1 MFVDSH
7 AHLDSPVLQSD
18 LEGVLARARQAE
30 VESIL
35 TICCVEED
43 RRSVGTTLDLL
54 DRYDFVRA
62 AFGVH
67 PHDARFF
74 SDGIAAELSDL
85 LRHPKALALGEIG
98 LDYHY
103 LNSGVDAQREAFAA
117 QIELAQAAGKPIV
130 IHSRKAEDEI
140 CSMLEEKYPS
150 GAGLNGVVHCF
161 TSDEPTAR
169 RCLDRGFFIGLGGI
183 LTFRKSD
190 SLRAVASRLP
200 LDRILIETDSPYL
213 SPVPYRGRTNEPSR
227 VVEVA
232 RELARIRALTPQ
244 QVGERT
250 RSNFERLFGPRSLGA
265 PGRLPV
271 SNCR

>member
-1 MFVDSH
+1 MLVDSH
-7 AHLDSPVLQSD
+7 AHLDAPALQSD
-18 LEGVLARARQAE
+18 LEGVLSRARQAG

-35 TICCVEED
+35 TICCLEENRDSVE
-43 RRSVGTTLDLL
+43 TTLKLL
-54 DRYDFVRA
+54 DRYDFLWA

-74 SDGIAAELSDL
+74 SDGIASELADL

-103 LNSGVDAQREAFAA
+103 LNSDVDAQREAFLA
-117 QIELAQAAGKPIV
+117 QIELAQATGKPIV

-140 CSMLEEKYPS
+140 CSVLEENYPS
-150 GAGLNGVVHCF
+150 GEGLNGVVHCF

-183 LTFRKSD
+183 LTFRKSN
-190 SLRAVASRLP
+190 SLRALASRLP
-200 LDRILIETDSPYL
+200 VDRILIETDSPYL
-213 SPVPYRGRTNEPSR
+213 APVPFRGKTNEPSR
-227 VVEVA
+227 VLEVA
-232 RELARIRALTPQ
+232 RELGRIRALTLE

-250 RSNFERLFGPRSLGA
+250 RSNFERLFGVGSLRD
-265 PGRLPV
+265 PGGLAV
-271 SNCR
+271 SN

>member
-7 AHLDSPVLQSD
+7 AHLDAPVLQAD
-18 LEGVLARARQAE
+18 LEGVLSRARQAG

-35 TICCVEED
+35 TICCLEEN
-43 RRSVGTTLDLL
+43 RHSAETTLSLL
-54 DRYDFVRA
+54 DRCDGLWA

-67 PHDARFF
+67 PHDARCF
-74 SDGIAAELSDL
+74 SDGIASELADL

-98 LDYHY
+98 LDFHY
-103 LNSGVDAQREAFAA
+103 LNSDADAQREAFLA

-140 CSMLEEKYPS
+140 CSILEEKYPS
-150 GAGLNGVVHCF
+150 GEGLNGVVHCF

-213 SPVPYRGRTNEPSR
+213 SPVPFRGRTNEPAR

-232 RELARIRALTPQ
+232 RELGKIHALTLE

-250 RSNFERLFGPRSLGA
+250 RSNFERLFGAGSLRD
-265 PGRLPV
+265 PGRLAV
-271 SNCR
+271 SK

>member
-7 AHLDSPVLQSD
+7 AHLDAPALQSD
-18 LEGVLARARQAE
+18 LEGVLSRARQAG
-30 VESIL
+30 VDSIL
-35 TICCVEED
+35 TICCLEET
-43 RRSVGTTLDLL
+43 RRSVETTLNLL
-54 DRYDFVRA
+54 DRYDGLGA

-74 SDGIAAELSDL
+74 SDGIAAELVDL

-103 LNSGVDAQREAFAA
+103 LNSDVDAQRD
-117 QIELAQAAGKPIV
+117 ELAQAAGKPIV
-130 IHSRKAEDEI
+130 IHSRKAGDEI
-140 CSMLEEKYPS
+140 CSILEEKYPK
-150 GAGLNGVVHCF
+150 GDRLNGVVHCF

-213 SPVPYRGRTNEPSR
+213 APVPFRGKTNEPAR
-227 VVEVA
+227 VVVVA
-232 RELARIRALTPQ
+232 RELGRILDLTLE

-250 RSNFERLFGPRSLGA
+250 KSNFERLFGAGSLGG
-265 PGRLPV
+265 PGQIGSLK
-271 SNCR
+271 STLI

>member
-7 AHLDSPVLQSD
+7 AHLDVPALYSD
-18 LEGVLARARQAE
+18 LEGVLSRARQAG

-35 TICCVEED
+35 TICCLEENRDSVE
-43 RRSVGTTLDLL
+43 TTLKLL
-54 DRYDFVRA
+54 DRYDFLWA

-74 SDGIAAELSDL
+74 SDGIAAELAHL
-85 LRHPKALALGEIG
+85 LRHPQALALGEIG

-103 LNSGVDAQREAFAA
+103 LNSDIDAQREAFLA
-117 QIELAQAAGKPIV
+117 QIDLAQAAGKPIV
-130 IHSRKAEDEI
+130 IHSRKAEEDI
-140 CSMLEEKYPS
+140 CSILEEKYPR
-150 GAGLNGVVHCF
+150 GEGLNGVVHCF
-161 TSDEPTAR
+161 TSDEPTAQ
-169 RCLDRGFFIGLGGI
+169 RCLNRGFFIGLGGI

-200 LDRILIETDSPYL
+200 VDRILIETDSPYL
-213 SPVPYRGRTNEPSR
+213 APVPFRGKTNEPAR

-232 RELARIRALTPQ
+232 RELGRIRAMTLE

-250 RSNFERLFGPRSLGA
+250 RSNFERLFGLRSPNVPAG
-265 PGRLPV
+265 LPV
-271 SNCR
+271 SN

>member
-7 AHLDSPVLQSD
+7 AHLDAPVLQSD
-18 LEGVLARARQAE
+18 LEGVLSRARQAG

-35 TICCVEED
+35 TICCLEENRHSVEA
-43 RRSVGTTLDLL
+43 TLKLL

-74 SDGIAAELSDL
+74 SDRIASELVDL
-85 LRHPKALALGEIG
+85 LRHPQALAVGEIG

-103 LNSGVDAQREAFAA
+103 LNSGADAQREAFLA

-140 CSMLEEKYPS
+140 CSILEEKYPS
-150 GAGLNGVVHCF
+150 GARLNGVVHCF
-161 TSDEPTAR
+161 TSDEATAR
-169 RCLDRGFFIGLGGI
+169 RCLDQGFLIGLGGI
-183 LTFRKSD
+183 LTFRNSD
-190 SLRAVASRLP
+190 SLRALASRLP
-200 LDRILIETDSPYL
+200 EDRILIETDSPYL
-213 SPVPYRGRTNEPSR
+213 APVPFRGKTNEPSR

-232 RELARIRALTPQ
+232 RELGRVRGLTPE
-244 QVGERT
+244 QVGDRT
-250 RSNFERLFGPRSLGA
+250 GSNFERLFGIGSLRS
-265 PGRLPV
+265 PGGLAV
-271 SNCR
+271 

>member
-7 AHLDSPVLQSD
+7 AHLDSPALQAD
-18 LEGVLARARQAE
+18 LEGVLSRAQQAG

-35 TICCVEED
+35 TICCLEEN
-43 RRSVGTTLDLL
+43 RRSVETTLNLL
-54 DRYDFVRA
+54 DRYDFLWA

-74 SDGIAAELSDL
+74 SDGIAAELADL
-85 LRHPKALALGEIG
+85 LRHPKALSLGEIG

-103 LNSGVDAQREAFAA
+103 LNSAVDAQREAFLA
-117 QIELAQAAGKPIV
+117 QIELAQATGKPIV
-130 IHSRKAEDEI
+130 IHCRKAEDEI
-140 CSMLEEKYPS
+140 CSILEEKYPN
-150 GAGLNGVVHCF
+150 GEELNGVVHCF
-161 TSDEPTAR
+161 TSGEAVAR

-190 SLRAVASRLP
+190 SLRALASRLP
-200 LDRILIETDSPYL
+200 TDRILIETDSPYL
-213 SPVPYRGRTNEPSR
+213 SPVPFRGKTNEPSR

-232 RELARIRALTPQ
+232 RELGRLHALTPE

-250 RSNFERLFGPRSLGA
+250 RSNFERLFGSGSLRA
-265 PGRLPV
+265 PGRLAV
-271 SNCR
+271 KNIR